1 MAKKLPLFDGLKI
14 VTGLILLVATQI
26 LKTDAAYLPELGP
39 GDLRFQKAQTA
50 IAGYKL
56 PPLDMGLP
64 APSAS
69 PTKNAL
75 TNEVAQAT
83 PAPTPPV
90 RNEISPTNTLALNN
104 PANTVVLEAKSGSS
118 DAETFSPGPP
128 LPQSP
133 SSQNDVLV
141 NPQIVVPL
149 LQPMHGNGPGRGPAG
164 NPAVIV
170 PAFLPPP
177 PPTPTRSS
185 TATYTVE

>member
-1 MAKKLPLFDGLKI
+1 MAKQLPLFDGLKI
-14 VTGLILLVATQI
+14 VTGLILLVAAQA
-26 LKTDAAYLPELGP
+26 LKTNAAYLPELGP
-39 GDLRFQKAQTA
+39 GELRFQKTQKV
-50 IAGYKL
+50 IASYRL
-56 PPLDMGLP
+56 PPLDMGLSI
-64 APSAS
+64 PSAS
-69 PTKNAL
+69 PAKQAT
-75 TNEVAQAT
+75 TNEVAQVA
-83 PAPTPPV
+83 PAPPV
-90 RNEISPTNTLALNN
+90 RNESPTALNN
-104 PANTVVLEAKSGSS
+104 PTNTVVLEAKSGSS
-118 DAETFSPGPP
+118 DAETFSPDPP

-133 SSQNDVLV
+133 ATQNDVLV